1 MIAVRNMRLIG
12 SLLEYVQRWSARYEG
27 ALAYAEARDRR
38 RAPEPEIEWNGEM
51 IGELWRRSADA

>member
-12 SLLEYVQRWSARYEG
+12 SQYVQRWSARYEA

-51 IGELWRRSADA
+51 IGELRHRSADA